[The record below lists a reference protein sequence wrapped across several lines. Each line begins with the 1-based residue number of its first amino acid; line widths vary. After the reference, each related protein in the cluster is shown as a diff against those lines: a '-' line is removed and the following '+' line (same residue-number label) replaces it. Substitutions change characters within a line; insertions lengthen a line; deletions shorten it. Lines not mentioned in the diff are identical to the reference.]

1 MILLKVEDQTLA
13 FVILVKLLQKDNW
26 RRFYLGDTPK
36 LFEVSKIIKKFIQKE
51 LPKLH
56 KLLKKKKVLIEPLI
70 ASCFITLFSNLV
82 DKESA
87 TKVMERFMLLGED
100 YIIDTICEVLW
111 HNSAEILKLEDD
123 FMIQKYIGRTMYLE
137 SL

>member
-1 MILLKVEDQTLA
+1 M
-13 FVILVKLLQKDNW
+13 
-26 RRFYLGDTPK
+26 GDTPK

-56 KLLKKKKVLIEPLI
+56 KLLKKKKVIIEPLI

-82 DKESA
+82 DIENA

-100 YIIDTICEVLW
+100 YIVDTVCEVLW
-111 HNSAEILKLEDD
+111 HN
-123 FMIQKYIGRTMYLE
+123 
-137 SL
+137 